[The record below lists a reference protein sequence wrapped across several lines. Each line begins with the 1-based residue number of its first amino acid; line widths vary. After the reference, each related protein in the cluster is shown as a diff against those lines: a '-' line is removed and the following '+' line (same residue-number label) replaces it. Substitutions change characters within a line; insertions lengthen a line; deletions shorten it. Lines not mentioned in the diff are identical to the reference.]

1 MLRTTRTTVSVKENE
16 NANAGR
22 TSRLV
27 ARGKTLVA
35 GGATDKTAASGT
47 TGLHR
52 TTFSSRAKALE
63 SAATSSKTVGGDDK
77 QLSVKRKREAFGEVG
92 GANKNTRPTVKG
104 KEKENTAKEYDGV
117 VLKTKPVSSRA
128 PLRTVA
134 SKPIARKDTKEAG
147 EAAASKVKTEKKTAA
162 ARPTKTRD
170 EHAMAI
176 DHPSNAPAP
185 ADAIPSLTVRRSLL
199 MKDQESKVIPPK
211 RAEAGARAQ
220 RARREVERDDEEE
233 ERVFK
238 KRRTSS
244 DAPEPEPH
252 VEEAEEEDPEAA
264 LAARLEAEMEA
275 FANEVEFDPEHGGW
289 DDLDAEDDGDP
300 LMVSEYVVEIF
311 NYMRQLEVS
320 FFTPS
325 ISTDLL
331 TFTKAP
337 NDAQP
342 QLHGEPEGVG
352 LEDARYP
359 D

>member
-1 MLRTTRTTVSVKENE
+1 VLRTTRTTVSVKENE

-27 ARGKTLVA
+27 ARGKTLAA
-35 GGATDKTAASGT
+35 GGATDKIAASGT

-63 SAATSSKTVGGDDK
+63 SAATSSKIVGGDDK

-117 VLKTKPVSSRA
+117 VLKAKPVSSRA

-134 SKPIARKDTKEAG
+134 SKPIARKDAKEAG

-170 EHAMAI
+170 EHAMTI

-211 RAEAGARAQ
+211 RAEASARAQ

-252 VEEAEEEDPEAA
+252 VEEEDPEAA

-337 NDAQP
+337 NDAQS